1 MRIKKIL
8 GRVTKEHINHSV
20 AKLENDRYAVGRL
33 IVGQTVELDAQFE
46 TLDAAFDHWLA
57 TLPMH
62 AKPGHPE
69 YSGENMMQPECGG
82 EPMAQ
87 P

>member
-8 GRVTKEHINHSV
+8 GRVTKEHVNHSV
-20 AKLENDRYAVGRL
+20 AKLENDRYAVGQL
-33 IVGQTVELDAQFE
+33 AIGQAVAPEEQFE

-62 AKPGHPE
+62 AKP
-69 YSGENMMQPECGG
+69 MQPECGV
-82 EPMAQ
+82 EQTVQ